1 MSALQFSGLIALLRV
16 SAVTI
21 AGCALAAAE
30 TAAPQTAVTQ
40 AAPRSAAFWRA
51 SALDDVEAA
60 YRMLR
65 EDHPGAAP
73 EVGDG
78 QFQKTLEE
86 AHTLAASGALQ
97 VDSFAGYAA
106 TLARFAN
113 AFGDKHVRS
122 RPVLEV
128 AKPDWAGLIVNR
140 RGTHWI
146 VADAE
151 QGSPAGTRPRSK
163 PGCCALRR
171 RRGRPTH
178 KSFGGESPM
187 RDPELHCLIRSG

>member
-16 SAVTI
+16 SAVMIT
-21 AGCALAAAE
+21 GCALAAAE
-30 TAAPQTAVTQ
+30 SAAPQTAITQTAVTQ
-40 AAPRSAAFWRA
+40 AASRSAAFWRA

-78 QFQKTLEE
+78 QFQKRLQE
-86 AHTLAASGALQ
+86 AH
-97 VDSFAGYAA
+97 

-122 RPVLEV
+122 RPLLEV
-128 AKPDWAGLIVNR
+128 ARPDWAGLIVNR
-140 RGTHWI
+140 RGTHWT
-146 VADAE
+146 VVDAE
-151 QGSPAGTRPRSK
+151 QGMHRGFK
-163 PGCCALRR
+163 PLR
-171 RRGRPTH
+171 G
-178 KSFGGESPM
+178 S
-187 RDPELHCLIRSG
+187 